1 MKKMLCRALPALA
14 CVLLL
19 SGCAGTVRESVSP
32 VPAVTP
38 EVTSTPRPIGGS
50 AEEPVGTLTLAAKF
64 QREDGTLLLYETV
77 RIFDGDNST
86 DYLLDGGGAL
96 RLSGLSNSGE
106 FGLSILDQQGQEAV
120 AMSLVFTTG
129 AVIDAMTDGDGVGHI
144 SLKED
149 TDEVA
154 LDFTWNDDGTLICS
168 LHLSQ
173 PSLADA

>member
-1 MKKMLCRALPALA
+1 MKKMLCRMLPALA

-32 VPAVTP
+32 GPAVTP
-38 EVTSTPRPIGGS
+38 ADSSSPQPAESSAPADTVTI
-50 AEEPVGTLTLAAKF
+50 AAKF
-64 QREDGTLLLYETV
+64 QREDGTLLPYETV
-77 RIFDGDNST
+77 RIFDGGNSV

-106 FGLSILDQQGQEAV
+106 LSLSILDRQGREAV
-120 AMSLVFTTG
+120 TMSLVFATG

-154 LDFTWNDDGTLICS
+154 LDFTWNDDGTLLCS

-173 PSLADA
+173 PLLTDA

>member
-1 MKKMLCRALPALA
+1 MKKMLCRMLPALA

-19 SGCAGTVRESVSP
+19 SGCAGTVRESASP
-32 VPAVTP
+32 GPTAASEDSSSPQPAESSAPAGTVTI
-38 EVTSTPRPIGGS
+38 T
-50 AEEPVGTLTLAAKF
+50 AKF
-64 QREDGTLLLYETV
+64 QREDGTLLPYETV
-77 RIFDGDNST
+77 RIFDGDNSV

-106 FGLSILDQQGQEAV
+106 LSLSILDQQGREAV
-120 AMSLVFTTG
+120 TMSLVFATG

-149 TDEVA
+149 TDEVV
-154 LDFTWNDDGTLICS
+154 LDFTWNDDGTLLCS

-173 PSLADA
+173 PLLTDA